1 MARRYSLRVCLLGVT
16 VVAATLVRI
25 RGGISGTV
33 DNRGTPRFTPP
44 HEADG
49 VCGALAVTS

>member
-33 DNRGTPRFTPP
+33 DNRGTPRFTPT